1 MKKNFLKITLKGTK
15 LQIIYILLFSILNA
29 KLVIL
34 VPKFVQYAI
43 DGVVMGKEEVI
54 PFWMKSLFFQN
65 DKVFQ
70 LVILTLCL
78 ILVNLLIFAIAYRK
92 NKINTKFN
100 LKINRNVKQS
110 ILEHIP
116 KLKYEEFTNINQS
129 DVIQRVNNDS
139 ITYANFFNSQI
150 SLFLD
155 TIFIGGF
162 AITEIFE
169 LNLVIGIFITFLC
182 FCIIALSIWFLKKS
196 KPLVEEVVECNKNII
211 QKTSYSV
218 QEAKMIKAFNREQ
231 MEIKNFRQ
239 ANERYRKKDIQLAK
253 VKVIYHIGTHS
264 IRNFRDPF
272 ILLYGGILV
281 VQEALT
287 LAQISVL
294 IALSGKIVGNLY
306 ETVVKLK
313 EINEFVVAY
322 QKLSDLMA
330 YPEEREDKPD
340 KTLEGDIRFEKVTIK
355 VGDNLL
361 LEDINL
367 ELIQGE
373 NVAIIGDNG
382 CGKTIFAKT
391 LLGFYEYTG
400 NIYIGKENIRDISK
414 KSLRKYIDL
423 VLQDTY
429 LFTDTISNNLK
440 IVDEEIS
447 EEEMRNACKV
457 ADIEQ
462 DIKAMPEGI
471 HTVLESSGN
480 NLSGG
485 QKQRLSIARTVLS
498 HNQFIILDDSLSKL
512 DTKTKLRIL
521 ENMLAIQRGVLII
534 SHDIEVAK
542 ACQKVLFIKDRHI
555 QVGNHET
562 FLRENQEYK
571 QMIELKQNTILE
583 DEE

>member
-281 VQEALT
+281 VQETLT

-330 YPEEREDKPD
+330 YPEEREEKPD
-340 KTLEGDIRFEKVTIK
+340 KTLEGDIRFEKVTK
-355 VGDNLL
+355 
-361 LEDINL
+361 
-367 ELIQGE
+367 
-373 NVAIIGDNG
+373 IGR
-382 CGKTIFAKT
+382 AH
-391 LLGFYEYTG
+391 
-400 NIYIGKENIRDISK
+400 
-414 KSLRKYIDL
+414 
-423 VLQDTY
+423 V
-429 LFTDTISNNLK
+429 
-440 IVDEEIS
+440 
-447 EEEMRNACKV
+447 
-457 ADIEQ
+457 
-462 DIKAMPEGI
+462 
-471 HTVLESSGN
+471 
-480 NLSGG
+480 
-485 QKQRLSIARTVLS
+485 
-498 HNQFIILDDSLSKL
+498 
-512 DTKTKLRIL
+512 
-521 ENMLAIQRGVLII
+521 
-534 SHDIEVAK
+534 
-542 ACQKVLFIKDRHI
+542 
-555 QVGNHET
+555 
-562 FLRENQEYK
+562 
-571 QMIELKQNTILE
+571 
-583 DEE
+583 